1 MSELSA
7 FFKEP
12 HTAFGVFYPMHC
24 IVAVLSDLGLANRT
38 RAALMKRGFLQDEVL
53 AIDGMALVDLEKEE
67 TTLGGA
73 FMQMLSRGLG
83 CEQISTDQNLTL
95 AAEGDALLIVQCKSR
110 DHKDKAW
117 AVIETANPAA
127 AQYYERLG
135 VESLSGGLDTT

>member
-1 MSELSA
+1 
-7 FFKEP
+7 
-12 HTAFGVFYPMHC
+12 
-24 IVAVLSDLGLANRT
+24 
-38 RAALMKRGFLQDEVL
+38 
-53 AIDGMALVDLEKEE
+53 
-67 TTLGGA
+67 
-73 FMQMLSRGLG
+73 MQMLSRGLG